1 MKFTQFNKVK
11 LSRFNIVILIGFLA
25 ILGVI
30 IMQLFLLNQAYSF
43 EKKEVEDKINYALLD
58 VVERIYVDNNSE
70 LIVANQIKRVAHN
83 YYVVNVNDVFENNI
97 LEFYLK
103 KEFAKVKLDLDFE
116 YAIYDCGSN
125 NMVYGNYITSNSQ
138 PSKKCVDCFTKN
150 DDLIYYFAVRFPTL
164 KQSYFTSL
172 KQYWLYTIVLFLVL
186 IVYVY
191 SVLLM
196 LKQKR
201 YTVLQ
206 NDFINNMTHEFK
218 TPLASILIA
227 SNYANDQKEI
237 KQNPRLLKYVQ
248 IIIKQSNKLNE
259 HIEQILSLA
268 KTDSNNIE
276 LSKTNVDLKKTL
288 DLIKENITLKYVKNI
303 AFEFVFN
310 KNYFVK
316 ADEFHFYN
324 IFYNVIENA
333 VKYTGKTTVV
343 QVSVL
348 ESDNSLFLNIT
359 DNGEGVPKKDL
370 PFIFDKFYRVERK
383 DSKEIEGFGIGL
395 AYVKKIVQLHGWK
408 IKAENTTPGLK
419 ITIQIPKSDIYE

>member
-1 MKFTQFNKVK
+1 MKSFFLNKIKFT
-11 LSRFNIVILIGFLA
+11 RFNIVILIGFLA

-30 IMQLFLLNQAYSF
+30 IMQLFLLNQAYTF
-43 EKKEVEDKINYALLD
+43 EKKEIEDKINYALID

-70 LIVANQIKRVAHN
+70 LIINNQIKKVSSN

-125 NMVYGNYITSNSQ
+125 NMVYGNYITSKSQ
-138 PSKKCVDCFTKN
+138 PSKKCIECFTKN
-150 DDLIYYFAVRFPTL
+150 DDLTYYFAVRFPTL
-164 KQSYFTSL
+164 KQNYFTSL

-227 SNYANDQKEI
+227 SNYANNQKEI
-237 KQNPRLLKYVQ
+237 KDNPKLSKYIQ
-248 IIIKQSNKLNE
+248 IIIKQSNKLNQ

-268 KTDSNNIE
+268 KTDSNKIE
-276 LSKTNVDLKKTL
+276 LSRNKVEFRKTL
-288 DLIKENITLKYVKNI
+288 DLIKENIILK
-303 AFEFVFN
+303 
-310 KNYFVK
+310 
-316 ADEFHFYN
+316 
-324 IFYNVIENA
+324 
-333 VKYTGKTTVV
+333 
-343 QVSVL
+343 
-348 ESDNSLFLNIT
+348 
-359 DNGEGVPKKDL
+359 
-370 PFIFDKFYRVERK
+370 
-383 DSKEIEGFGIGL
+383 
-395 AYVKKIVQLHGWK
+395 
-408 IKAENTTPGLK
+408 
-419 ITIQIPKSDIYE
+419 

>member
-1 MKFTQFNKVK
+1 MKFT
-11 LSRFNIVILIGFLA
+11 RFNIVILVGFLA

-30 IMQLFLLNQAYSF
+30 VMQLFLLNQAYSF
-43 EKKEVEDKINYALLD
+43 EKKEVEDKIHYALLD

-70 LIVANQIKRVAHN
+70 LIVANQIKKVAHN

-125 NMVYGNYITSNSQ
+125 NMVYGNYITATSQ

-172 KQYWLYTIVLFLVL
+172 KQYWLYTVVLFVVL

-227 SNYANDQKEI
+227 SNYANDQEEI
-237 KQNPRLLKYVQ
+237 KKNPRLSKYIQ

-276 LSKTNVDLKKTL
+276 LNKSAVDFRKMVDLT
-288 DLIKENITLKYVKNI
+288 KENISLKYTKPVQFDFLFSKNLM
-303 AFEFVFN
+303 VQ
-310 KNYFVK
+310 

-324 IFYNVIENA
+324 IFYNIVENA
-333 VKYTGKTTVV
+333 VKYGPKNPIVT
-343 QVSVL
+343 VSVL
-348 ESDNSLFLNIT
+348 EEENYYSIHIA
-359 DNGEGVPKKDL
+359 DNGAGVPKKDL
-370 PFIFDKFYRVERK
+370 PFIFDKFYRVERT

-408 IKAENTTPGLK
+408 IKAENINPGLK
-419 ITIQIPKSDIYE
+419 ISIQIPKSEIHE

>member
-1 MKFTQFNKVK
+1 MKFT
-11 LSRFNIVILIGFLA
+11 RFNIVILIGFLA

-30 IMQLFLLNQAYSF
+30 FMQLFLLNQAYSF
-43 EKKEVEDKINYALLD
+43 EKKEVEDKIHYALLD

-70 LIVANQIKRVAHN
+70 LIIGNQIKKVAHN

-150 DDLIYYFAVRFPTL
+150 DELIYYFAVRFPTL

-218 TPLASILIA
+218 TPLSSILIA
-227 SNYANDQKEI
+227 SNFANDQQEI
-237 KQNPRLLKYVQ
+237 KQNPRLSKYIQ

-276 LSKTNVDLKKTL
+276 LNKVTVDLKKTL
-288 DLIKENITLKYVKNI
+288 ELIKENISLKFAKEIEFHFQFEDTLSI
-303 AFEFVFN
+303 Q
-310 KNYFVK
+310 

-324 IFYNVIENA
+324 ILYNIIENA
-333 VKYTGKTTVV
+333 VKYTDKKPVVKVTLTENEKTI
-343 QVSVL
+343 SIG
-348 ESDNSLFLNIT
+348 IT
-359 DNGEGVPKKDL
+359 DNGKGVPKKDL
-370 PFIFDKFYRVERK
+370 PFIFDKFYRVERE

-395 AYVKKIVQLHGWK
+395 AYVKKICQLHHWK
-408 IKAENTTPGLK
+408 ISAENSNLGLK
-419 ITIQIPKSDIYE
+419 ITIAIPKSYINE

>member
-1 MKFTQFNKVK
+1 MKFT
-11 LSRFNIVILIGFLA
+11 RFNIVILIVFLA
-25 ILGVI
+25 ILGVFF
-30 IMQLFLLNQAYSF
+30 MQLFLLNQAYSF
-43 EKKEVEDKINYALLD
+43 EKKEVEDKIHYALLD

-70 LIVANQIKRVAHN
+70 LIVGNQIKKVAHN

-138 PSKKCVDCFTKN
+138 PSKKCIDCFTKN
-150 DDLIYYFAVRFPTL
+150 DELIYYFAVRFPTL

-218 TPLASILIA
+218 TPLSSILIA
-227 SNYANDQKEI
+227 SNFANDQQEI
-237 KQNPRLLKYVQ
+237 KQNPRLSKYIQ

-276 LSKTNVDLKKTL
+276 LKKVTVNLKKIL
-288 DLIKENITLKYVKNI
+288 ELVKENILLKFAKEIDFN
-303 AFEFVFN
+303 FEFTDTV
-310 KNYFVK
+310 VIH

-324 IFYNVIENA
+324 IIYNIVENA
-333 VKYTGKTTVV
+333 VKYNLGKPIVEVTIVEYEKTISIV
-343 QVSVL
+343 
-348 ESDNSLFLNIT
+348 IT
-359 DNGEGVPKKDL
+359 DNGKGVPKKDL
-370 PFIFDKFYRVERK
+370 PFIFDKFYRVERQ

-395 AYVKKIVQLHGWK
+395 AYVKKIVQLHHWK
-408 IKAENTTPGLK
+408 IKAENGNPGLK
-419 ITIQIPKSDIYE
+419 VTIEIPKSDIHE

>member
-1 MKFTQFNKVK
+1 MKLTK
-11 LSRFNIVILIGFLA
+11 LNVVILIGFLA
-25 ILGVI
+25 ILGVV
-30 IMQLFLLNQAYSF
+30 IMQFFLLNQAYSF
-43 EKKEVEDKINYALLD
+43 EKKEVESKIHYALLD

-70 LIVANQIKRVAHN
+70 LIVNNQITKVAHN

-103 KEFAKVKLDLDFE
+103 KEFNEVKLDLDFE

-125 NMVYGNYITSNSQ
+125 NMVYGNYISANGDAQ
-138 PSKKCVDCFTKN
+138 KKCEDCFTEN
-150 DDLIYYFAVRFPTL
+150 HDLTYYFAVRFPTL
-164 KQSYFTSL
+164 RQSYFNSL
-172 KQYWLYTIVLFLVL
+172 RQYWLYTLVLFLVL
-186 IVYVY
+186 VIYVY

-227 SNYANDQKEI
+227 SNYANSQKEI
-237 KQNPRLLKYVQ
+237 KESPKLSKYIE
-248 IIIKQSNKLNE
+248 IIIKQSQKLNM

-268 KTDSNNIE
+268 KTDSHNID
-276 LSKTNVDLKKTL
+276 LNRTNVDLSEMFK
-288 DLIKENITLKYVKNI
+288 LIKENISLKYSKKVS
-303 AFEFVFN
+303 FVLLFP
-310 KNYFVK
+310 KNYLIN

-324 IFYNVIENA
+324 ILYNIVDNAIKYAKENPE
-333 VKYTGKTTVV
+333 VTVMVNENKKYVDL
-343 QVSVL
+343 S
-348 ESDNSLFLNIT
+348 IT
-359 DNGEGVPKKDL
+359 DNGAGVSDKDL

-395 AYVKKIVQLHGWK
+395 AYVKKICQLHNWK
-408 IKAENTTPGLK
+408 ISASSTSSGLT
-419 ITIQIPKSDIYE
+419 ILIQIPKTDIYE

>member
-1 MKFTQFNKVK
+1 MKFT
-11 LSRFNIVILIGFLA
+11 RFNIVILVGFLA
-25 ILGVI
+25 ILGVVV
-30 IMQLFLLNQAYSF
+30 MQLFLLNQAYSF
-43 EKKEVEDKINYALLD
+43 EKKEVEDKIYYALLD

-70 LIVANQIKRVAHN
+70 LIVANQIKKVAHN

-125 NMVYGNYITSNSQ
+125 NMVYGNYITLNSE

-150 DDLIYYFAVRFPTL
+150 DELIYYFAVRFPTL

-172 KQYWLYTIVLFLVL
+172 KQYWLYTIVLLLVL

-227 SNYANDQKEI
+227 SNFANDQKEI
-237 KQNPRLLKYVQ
+237 KENPRLSKYIQ

-276 LSKTNVDLKKTL
+276 LSKTNIDFRKVLE
-288 DLIKENITLKYVKNI
+288 LIKENILLKYTKNI
-303 AFEFVFN
+303 EFELDFSS
-310 KNYFVK
+310 KPIIK

-324 IFYNVIENA
+324 ILYNIIENA
-333 VKYTGKTTVV
+333 VKYNDKEPIVKISLLENEKTISIVI
-343 QVSVL
+343 L
-348 ESDNSLFLNIT
+348 
-359 DNGEGVPKKDL
+359 DNGNGVPKKDL

-395 AYVKKIVQLHGWK
+395 AYVKKIGQLHGWK
-408 IKAENTTPGLK
+408 IKAENANPGLR
-419 ITIQIPKSDIYE
+419 ITIEIPKSDIHE

>member
-1 MKFTQFNKVK
+1 MKFT
-11 LSRFNIVILIGFLA
+11 RFNIVILIGFLA
-25 ILGVI
+25 ILGVV

-43 EKKEVEDKINYALLD
+43 EKKEVEDKIYYALLD

-70 LIVANQIKRVAHN
+70 LIVGNQIKRVAHN
-83 YYVVNVNDVFENNI
+83 YYVVNVNDAFENNI

-116 YAIYDCGSN
+116 YAIYDCGTN

-138 PSKKCVDCFTKN
+138 PSKKCIDCFTKN
-150 DDLIYYFAVRFPTL
+150 DELIYYFAVRFPTL

-227 SNYANDQKEI
+227 SNFANDQKEI
-237 KQNPRLLKYVQ
+237 KQNPRLSKYIQ

-268 KTDSNNIE
+268 KTDSNNID
-276 LSKTNVDLKKTL
+276 LSKTEIDFRKVLE
-288 DLIKENITLKYVKNI
+288 LIKENILLKYPEDIV
-303 AFEFVFN
+303 FEFHFS
-310 KNYFVK
+310 KKLIIK

-324 IFYNVIENA
+324 IFYNIIENA
-333 VKYTGKTTVV
+333 VKYGSKKPIVKISMRENEKTI
-343 QVSVL
+343 SIIIL
-348 ESDNSLFLNIT
+348 
-359 DNGEGVPKKDL
+359 DNGNGVPKKDL

-395 AYVKKIVQLHGWK
+395 AYVKKIGQLHGWK
-408 IKAENTTPGLK
+408 IKAENANPGLRVS
-419 ITIQIPKSDIYE
+419 IEIPKSDIHE